1 MQGIAPRL
9 GTGPRALP
17 LAAVAAIHAAA
28 VGALLLMPAV
38 RERLALAAP
47 IFVELREAARA
58 LPPEPKPL
66 PRPAL
71 RDPPMVS
78 VPLPPIALAPEIPIA
93 PPPVRGHT
101 ISGPVFTPPA
111 PPGPPAPIEPPRF
124 DMAYLNNP
132 APAYPGVSRRMKEQ
146 GRVILRVLVS
156 AAGEAQNVEVRTS
169 SGSERLD
176 RAAVD
181 AVRRW
186 RFAPARRG
194 AETIAAY
201 ALVPILFQLDA

>member
-1 MQGIAPRL
+1 MQALAPRL
-9 GTGPRALP
+9 STGPRAGP
-17 LAAVAAIHAAA
+17 LAAVAAIHVALVA
-28 VGALLLMPAV
+28 GLLLVPAV

-47 IFVELREAARA
+47 IFVELREAARER
-58 LPPEPKPL
+58 PPEPRPL

-71 RDPPMVS
+71 REPPS
-78 VPLPPIALAPEIPIA
+78 VNIPLPPIALAPEIPVVA
-93 PPPVRGHT
+93 PHDRGPT
-101 ISGPVFTPPA
+101 LSGPVFTPSA

-169 SGSERLD
+169 SGSQRLD

-194 AETIAAY
+194 AESISAW
-201 ALVPILFQLDA
+201 ALVPILFELDA